1 MSKLFTGTVVST
13 KMQKTIV
20 VEVERRFQHP
30 LYRKIITRS
39 KKLKA
44 HYEGNDVK
52 EGDVVTITETRP
64 ISKDTFFTFVE
75 KVQK

>member
-1 MSKLFTGTVVST
+1 MSKIFTGKVVST

-44 HYEGNDVK
+44 HYEGTDVK

-64 ISKDTFFTFVE
+64 ISKDKFFTFVE